1 MTAARLNSGDGDAG
15 AGGGEG
21 GLTGGAER
29 RCESEESDSSPP
41 QWPVLTA

>member
-1 MTAARLNSGDGDAG
+1 MTSGDGDAG

-29 RCESEESDSSPP
+29 RCERERREI
-41 QWPVLTA
+41 VLLPNGRF